1 MELKIEARNVEMR
14 KSWQTKISEEQE
26 KLVRHYPNFVLHL
39 RISIEATTHYKEGG
53 FEIKLVATVPNDTV
67 VVTRS
72 GESVRTVLTESFDV
86 LALQLKEIQ
95 RKKRKGQK
103 TANHIEGVDNIG
115 VIRKL
120 SPHESYGFIMSAD
133 KRDIYF
139 HENALKNVN
148 MEDLAEGDSVI
159 FGETYGDK
167 GPQASWVRSAE

>member
-1 MELKIEARNVEMR
+1 MELKIEARNVELR
-14 KSWQTKISEEQE
+14 KSWQTKITEEQE
-26 KLVRHYPNFVLHL
+26 KLIRHYPNFVLHL

-72 GESVRTVLTESFDV
+72 GESVRAVLTESFDV
-86 LALQLKEIQ
+86 LTLQIKEIQ

-103 TANHIEGVDNIG
+103 TPNNVEEVDNVGI
-115 VIRKL
+115 IRKL
-120 SPHESYGFIMSAD
+120 SPHESYGFIMSTD
-133 KRDIYF
+133 NRDIYF

-159 FGETYGDK
+159 FGETQGDK
-167 GPQASWVRSAE
+167 GPQASWVRSVE

>member
-1 MELKIEARNVEMR
+1 MELKIEARNVELR

-26 KLVRHYPNFVLHL
+26 KLIRHYPNFVLHL

-67 VVTRS
+67 VVTRN

-103 TANHIEGVDNIG
+103 VSNHVEGGDKAG

-148 MEDLAEGDSVI
+148 MEDLAEGDSVL
-159 FGETYGDK
+159 FGETHGDK

>member
-1 MELKIEARNVEMR
+1 MELKIEARNVELR
-14 KSWQTKISEEQE
+14 KSWQTKITEEQE
-26 KLVRHYPNFVLHL
+26 KLIRHYPNFVLHL

-53 FEIKLVATVPNDTV
+53 FEIKLVATVPNDMV

-86 LALQLKEIQ
+86 LTLQLKEIQ

-103 TANHIEGVDNIG
+103 TQNHVEEVDNVGI
-115 VIRKL
+115 IRKL
-120 SPHESYGFIMSAD
+120 SPQESYGFIMSTN

-159 FGETYGDK
+159 FGETQGDK
-167 GPQASWVRSAE
+167 GPQASWVRSVE